1 MGKSKESLILLNV
14 ENMVYSK
21 VMVKDIDFVVPQG
34 QGALV
39 TFKDGTKMQVL
50 DDYSYIQKH
59 LTAVAK

>member
-21 VMVKDIDFVVPQG
+21 VMVKDIDFVVPQR

-59 LTAVAK
+59 LTAIAK